1 MWCEYEIVIFEF
13 TVNKRLGLK
22 EDQGATVFGE
32 GDPGS
37 KKLQK
42 TFFLKIMK
50 FDLNFLSLEII
61 KMMRSDVTKLA
72 WVDSFNLPTLFLTP
86 PPVLTSVFFYLKN
99 QIVD

>member
-13 TVNKRLGLK
+13 TVNERLGLK

-37 KKLQK
+37 EIAKKPSSWKSWNLIW
-42 TFFLKIMK
+42 TFYPWKSEK
-50 FDLNFLSLEII
+50 WCD
-61 KMMRSDVTKLA
+61 RSDVTKLA

-86 PPVLTSVFFYLKN
+86 PPALTSVFLS
-99 QIVD
+99 